1 MTERW
6 PVQHRCGHRVSW
18 DLSRK
23 HPHDRIGYAYWL
35 AGRDCTRCW
44 WANRRDPHQQARA
57 ARSRLRQVL
66 QVRIWER
73 QLQMP
78 PLAGRPKAV
87 AWARKVRHRLVTR
100 AAQTAAADAQPH
112 CDDIHAAARSITTAA
127 WWIDHRRLD
136 PAALVAA
143 LEHSSRQPPLR
154 RPNAG
159 RIR

>member
-1 MTERW
+1 MPTGW
-6 PVQHRCGHRVSW
+6 PDGTA
-18 DLSRK
+18 
-23 HPHDRIGYAYWL
+23 PA
-35 AGRDCTRCW
+35 AGGPT
-44 WANRRDPHQQARA
+44 AETPTSKPRA

-87 AWARKVRHRLVTR
+87 AWARKVRHRLVTC
-100 AAQTAAADAQPH
+100 AAQSGAAGAQPH

-136 PAALVAA
+136 PAALAAA